1 MFVVSLTYIYEM
13 SDVEK
18 YLDEHIKYLDNQYE
32 LGHFIA
38 SGRKV
43 PRVGGVILATVDSV
57 DILNK
62 ILADDPFNK
71 HGLAE
76 YDVIEFI
83 PTKTAKELDFLR

>member
-1 MFVVSLTYIYEM
+1 MFVVSLTYICEM

-43 PRVGGVILATVDSV
+43 PRVGGVILATVDSM

>member
-1 MFVVSLTYIYEM
+1 M

>member
-1 MFVVSLTYIYEM
+1 MFVVSLTYICEM

-62 ILADDPFNK
+62 ILANDPFNK

>member
-1 MFVVSLTYIYEM
+1 M

-57 DILNK
+57 DI
-62 ILADDPFNK
+62 
-71 HGLAE
+71 
-76 YDVIEFI
+76 
-83 PTKTAKELDFLR
+83 

>member
-1 MFVVSLTYIYEM
+1 MFVVSLTYICEM

-18 YLDEHIKYLDNQYE
+18 SLDEHIKYLDNQYE

>member
-1 MFVVSLTYIYEM
+1 MFVVSLTYICEM

-43 PRVGGVILATVDSV
+43 PRVGGVILATVNSI

-71 HGLAE
+71 HGVAE

-83 PTKTAKELDFLR
+83 PTKTAKKLDFLR

>member
-1 MFVVSLTYIYEM
+1 MFVVSLTYICEM

-18 YLDEHIKYLDNQYE
+18 YLDEHIKYLDNQYK

>member
-1 MFVVSLTYIYEM
+1 MFVVSLTYICEM

-43 PRVGGVILATVDSV
+43 PRVGGVILATVNSV

-71 HGLAE
+71 HGLAK

>member
-1 MFVVSLTYIYEM
+1 MFVVSLTYICEI

-62 ILADDPFNK
+62 ILANDPFNK

>member
-1 MFVVSLTYIYEM
+1 MFVVSLTYICEM